1 MYVRTF
7 TLSRQPLEEI
17 IALKKFHRREDRCCY
32 LDDYHFS
39 FNEGKEISISR
50 REYICVC
57 IHIYIHIPFLFR
69 SLYIIF

>member
-17 IALKKFHRREDRCCY
+17 IALKKFHRREDRCYY

-50 REYICVC
+50 REYIYVCV
-57 IHIYIHIPFLFR
+57 YIFTYTYLFYFVL
-69 SLYIIF
+69 SI

>member
-7 TLSRQPLEEI
+7 TLSRQPLEKI

-50 REYICVC
+50 REYIYVCV
-57 IHIYIHIPFLFR
+57 YIFTYTYLFYFVL
-69 SLYIIF
+69 SI

>member
-7 TLSRQPLEEI
+7 TLSRQPLEKI

-32 LDDYHFS
+32 HFDDYHFS

-50 REYICVC
+50 REYIYVCV
-57 IHIYIHIPFLFR
+57 YIFTYTYLFY
-69 SLYIIF
+69 SVLSI

>member
-7 TLSRQPLEEI
+7 TLSRQPLEKI
-17 IALKKFHRREDRCCY
+17 IALKKFHRREDRCYY

-50 REYICVC
+50 REYIYVCV
-57 IHIYIHIPFLFR
+57 YIFTYTYLFYFVL
-69 SLYIIF
+69 SI